1 MGQSGAKSDPA
12 RNAIIINNNDTCNEE
27 RNKEKIE
34 YDTYIFCEYLAVV
47 PWPVEE
53 KVAVAI
59 DFVSG
64 SNHAIHIEWP
74 VQIFAF
80 HLNFEGVYLQAA
92 LSGCNTDHERDAFGC
107 PVCIVHGTQ
116 CGYSNKL
123 SQALETTNILSLQ
136 GRNLLQT

>member
-53 KVAVAI
+53 KGCGCDRLCLGQQPRHTHRVA
-59 DFVSG
+59 S
-64 SNHAIHIEWP
+64 SN
-74 VQIFAF
+74 FR
-80 HLNFEGVYLQAA
+80 LSFE
-92 LSGCNTDHERDAFGC
+92 F
-107 PVCIVHGTQ
+107 
-116 CGYSNKL
+116 
-123 SQALETTNILSLQ
+123 
-136 GRNLLQT
+136 